1 MKHIVADCA
10 CRGVKFAKM
19 LVNCFSLHVYDNLSA
34 MHSGCKK
41 DPRLSQSTAV
51 EMGTCLI
58 HR

>member
-1 MKHIVADCA
+1 
-10 CRGVKFAKM
+10 M

-51 EMGTCLI
+51 EMGDRQKLTAGQLL
-58 HR
+58 